1 MKQTIR
7 TENNLKKLLTVRVE
21 NVILIKS
28 LESEKLYKK
37 VIDKKISLS

>member
-37 VIDKKISLS
+37 VIDKKTSLS